1 MNRNFILL
9 IILVA
14 GLSCKK
20 SGTTGSANDLVEIYA
35 LKSFQLV
42 SQKCQVDPATAVLQ
56 DEPVISNDEI
66 ISYSRGNYLFSLSDQ
81 GKQDA
86 ETFNITSAFA
96 VTVNKEVIYYGFYK
110 PFTSSSS
117 CEHSITMYI
126 SFPSRNLVMNLGY
139 PSPMP
144 GITIDD
150 QRNNSKL
157 LAALNAQGKLLF

>member
-1 MNRNFILL
+1 ML
-9 IILVA
+9 IILVS

-20 SGTTGSANDLVEIYA
+20 SRTPGSGNDLVEIYA
-35 LKSFQLV
+35 LKSYQLV
-42 SQKCQVDPATAVLQ
+42 QQKCQVDPATAVLQ
-56 DEPVISNDEI
+56 DVPVISNDEI
-66 ISYSRGNYLFSLSDQ
+66 ISYSRGNYLFALTDG
-81 GKQDA
+81 GKQDT
-86 ETFNITSAFA
+86 ETFNTFHAFA

-117 CEHSITMYI
+117 CDHSITMYI
-126 SFPSRNLVMNLGY
+126 SFPSKNLVMNLGY